1 MPDPRQ
7 DFRATTE
14 SIRRDAEQVVALEEQ
29 KQELDPG
36 DPRVDHLSAQVERI
50 TAGLQDKVAAERELA
65 EEIKAER

>member
-36 DPRVDHLSAQVERI
+36 DPRVDHLSVQVERI